1 MMRWRYAP
9 LGRIAAAL
17 VALVIVLFYLL
28 RH

>member
-1 MMRWRYAP
+1 MMRWRYAA
-9 LGRIAAAL
+9 LGRIAAAV